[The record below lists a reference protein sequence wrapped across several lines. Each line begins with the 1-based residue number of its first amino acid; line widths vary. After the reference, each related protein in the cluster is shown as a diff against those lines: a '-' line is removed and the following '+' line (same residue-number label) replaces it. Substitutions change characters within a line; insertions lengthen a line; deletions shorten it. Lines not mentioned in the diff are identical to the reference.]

1 MLNYTGHPLVDVGV
15 ATILAFS
22 RKSSLSKVTEH
33 DLDKIADYIAA
44 QYVVNP
50 LKSFLNVAFPNSGF
64 TQPAFEKEPERRQDY
79 ARRVARSYKA
89 DVPVLQERCV
99 FTGEPAVAVAFSD
112 KEGFPEG
119 RAFRQHVPMLTGE
132 EVINFHPG
140 GDAGLPVSGK
150 ALLCIQTFP
159 LGCAKCG
166 GKLLAV
172 HSDNSRLME
181 RFAAEFLQANRAMID
196 IAREKDDS
204 KLPERGSAKTLL
216 IHTLLEIETKRQ
228 DAREEGRPCSV
239 TAYHLSNSGQSN
251 PLDARNPPL
260 EIYYLPLE
268 IISFLEAIT
277 SVTYRAA
284 WQMVERRAWQLT
296 KEEVAAQKETKGK
309 KRQPKA
315 KKEAVAQEPRP
326 RRNFLYEDLFNLP
339 HNAPTFMRRYFLRLP
354 ARNTYDDDPRR
365 SYSLKSDA
373 SLVSWQLT
381 QLFLERIMQ
390 MKTTRIDRIREM
402 GEQLAQY
409 VHDENDTKFFQ
420 RFYSEQRRYDLIR
433 NELIRVNNERLK
445 RKQPPLVRFE
455 PYVEVFEDVDDK
467 GRTDWRLARDL
478 VLIRMIEKL
487 YELRWIEQHPDAIPE
502 ARVEDEGDE
511 KSAE

>member
-1 MLNYTGHPLVDVGV
+1 
-15 ATILAFS
+15 LAFS
-22 RKSSLSKVTEH
+22 KKKLLSALTES
-33 DLDKIADYIAA
+33 DLDKVADFIADY
-44 QYVVNP
+44 YVVNP

-64 TQPAFEKEPERRQDY
+64 TQPAFDKEPERRQDY
-79 ARRVARSYKA
+79 VRRVARSYKA
-89 DVPVLQERCV
+89 NLPTLDEQCV
-99 FTGEPAVAVAFSD
+99 FTGEPAVAIAFSD
-112 KEGFPEG
+112 KEDFPQG
-119 RAFRQHVPMLTGE
+119 RAFRQHIPMVTGE
-132 EVINFHPG
+132 DVINFHPG
-140 GDAGLPVSGK
+140 GDVGLPVSGK
-150 ALLCIQTFP
+150 ALLCIQAFP

-172 HSDNSRLME
+172 HSDNSRLIE
-181 RFAAEFLQANRAMID
+181 RFAAEFLRDNRAMID
-196 IAREKDDS
+196 IAREKGDS
-204 KLPERGSAKTLL
+204 KLPERGSAKTLM

-228 DAREEGRPCSV
+228 DAREEGRPYSV

-251 PLDARNPPL
+251 PLDVRNPPL

-277 SVTYRAA
+277 SVTYRTA
-284 WQMVERRAWQLT
+284 WQSVERRAWQLT
-296 KEEVAAQKETKGK
+296 KEEVAARKETKGK
-309 KRQPKA
+309 KHQPKA
-315 KKEAVAQEPRP
+315 KMEPVVKESRP

-339 HNAPTFMRRYFLRLP
+339 HNVPTFIRRYFLRLP
-354 ARNTYDDDPRR
+354 ARNAYDDDPRR

-381 QLFLERIMQ
+381 RLFLERIMQ
-390 MKTTRIDRIREM
+390 MTTTRIDRIREM

-409 VHDENDTKFFQ
+409 VHDENDTRFFQ

-455 PYVEVFEDVDDK
+455 PYVEVFEDVDDR

-487 YELRWIEQHPDAIPE
+487 YELRWIEQHPDAIPDV
-502 ARVEDEGDE
+502 RVEDEDDE
-511 KSAE
+511 KPAQ